1 MPDAMMV
8 KITLKSILDES
19 VSSNQHSPT
28 HSAAINPN
36 LIFSPVV
43 ILFVDV
49 FDCRRA
55 TKY

>member
-1 MPDAMMV
+1 MMV

>member
-1 MPDAMMV
+1 MMPEAMMV
-8 KITLKSILDES
+8 KITIKSILDES
-19 VSSNQHSPT
+19 VSSNPHSPT

-55 TKY
+55 T